1 MSLLGDIKNSA
12 MEIGALMPDSILFGS
27 LLLYVL
33 TQNLSFG
40 VFAIFIFENVLS
52 HKLLSW
58 FMLQVEGA
66 AVSRPIEPK
75 CRAGYKT
82 SQLAIDR
89 IYDHNPYPSYGVF
102 SVVSIAAYL
111 GLSTR
116 EFSNTMQQMDFNN
129 IEQTQSN
136 NSKWRMRS
144 TVAYTLIG
152 IFLALFI
159 ILRMTGCGDGVSEVL
174 YATVLGFIVG
184 LIFFKVNLSLFGTEA
199 INFLGLPYMVN
210 KNEVGAPIYVCAPT
224 KQK

>member
-1 MSLLGDIKNSA
+1 

-52 HKLLSW
+52 HKLISW

-66 AVSRPIEPK
+66 AVSRVLEPK
-75 CRAGYKT
+75 CRAGYKMP
-82 SQLAIDR
+82 QLAIDR

-111 GLSTR
+111 GLSTH
-116 EFSNTMQQMDFNN
+116 EFSNTMQQMDFNTSD
-129 IEQTQSN
+129 QTQPNSN
-136 NSKWRMRS
+136 KWSMRS

-159 ILRMTGCGDGVSEVL
+159 ILRLLSCDSFREVM
-174 YATVLGFIVG
+174 YASVLGLIVG
-184 LIFFKVNLSLFGTEA
+184 MIFFKVNLSLFGAES
-199 INFLGLPYMVN
+199 INFLGLPYMVS
-210 KNEVGAPIYVCAPT
+210 KNEAGAPIYVCAPT
-224 KQK
+224 KPQ

>member
-1 MSLLGDIKNSA
+1 MSLLDDIKNSA

-66 AVSRPIEPK
+66 AVSRPIDPK

-82 SQLAIDR
+82 PQLAIDR
-89 IYDHNPYPSYGVF
+89 MYDHNPYPSYGVF

-111 GLSTR
+111 GLSTH
-116 EFSNTMQQMDFNN
+116 EFSDTMQQMDFNN
-129 IEQTQSN
+129 TDQTQLN
-136 NSKWRMRS
+136 KSKWSMRS

-159 ILRMTGCGDGVSEVL
+159 ILRLVSCDTISEVL
-174 YATVLGFIVG
+174 YASVLGLIVG
-184 LIFFKVNLSLFGTEA
+184 MFFFKVNLSLFGAES

-210 KNEVGAPIYVCAPT
+210 KNEVGSPIYVCAPT
-224 KQK
+224 KPQ

>member
-1 MSLLGDIKNSA
+1 MSLDDIKNSA

-33 TQNLSFG
+33 TQNLPFG
-40 VFAIFIFENVLS
+40 VFAIFIFECVLS

-58 FMLQVEGA
+58 FMLQVEGD
-66 AVSRPIEPK
+66 AVSRSIDTK
-75 CRAGYKT
+75 CRTGFKIP
-82 SQLAIDR
+82 QLAIDR

-111 GLSTR
+111 GLSTH
-116 EFSNTMQQMDFNN
+116 EFSKTMQQMDFNMMD
-129 IEQTQSN
+129 QTQQN
-136 NSKWRMRS
+136 NSKWSMRS
-144 TVAYTLIG
+144 TVAYVLIG

-159 ILRMTGCGDGVSEVL
+159 ILRLVSCDTVSEVM
-174 YATVLGFIVG
+174 YASVLGLIIG
-184 LIFFKVNLSLFGTEA
+184 MIFFKVNLSLFGTES

-224 KQK
+224 TPK

>member
-1 MSLLGDIKNSA
+1 MGLLDDIKNSA

-66 AVSRPIEPK
+66 AVSRPIDPK

-82 SQLAIDR
+82 PQLAIDR
-89 IYDHNPYPSYGVF
+89 MYDHNPYPSYGVF

-111 GLSTR
+111 GLSTH
-116 EFSNTMQQMDFNN
+116 EFSDTMQQMDFNN
-129 IEQTQSN
+129 TDQTQLN
-136 NSKWRMRS
+136 KSKWSMRS

-159 ILRMTGCGDGVSEVL
+159 ILRLVSCDTISEVL
-174 YATVLGFIVG
+174 YASVLGLIVG
-184 LIFFKVNLSLFGTEA
+184 MFFFKVNLSLFGAES

-210 KNEVGAPIYVCAPT
+210 KNEVGSPIYVCAPT
-224 KQK
+224 KPQ

>member
-1 MSLLGDIKNSA
+1 MSLDDIKNSA
-12 MEIGALMPDSILFGS
+12 MEIGALIPDSILFGS

-40 VFAIFIFENVLS
+40 VFAIFIFENLLS

-66 AVSRPIEPK
+66 EVSRSIEPK

-82 SQLAIDR
+82 PQLAIDR

-111 GLSTR
+111 GLSTH
-116 EFSNTMQQMDFNN
+116 EFSDTMQQMDFNN

-159 ILRMTGCGDGVSEVL
+159 ILRLISQCDGYSEVF
-174 YATVLGFIVG
+174 YASLLGLIVG
-184 LIFFKVNLSLFGTEA
+184 MFFFKVNVSLFGTES
-199 INFLGLPYMVN
+199 INFLGLPYIVN
-210 KNEVGAPIYVCAPT
+210 KNDVGAPIYVCAPT

>member
-1 MSLLGDIKNSA
+1 MSLLNDIKNSA

-52 HKLLSW
+52 HKLISW

-66 AVSRPIEPK
+66 AVSRPIDPK

-82 SQLAIDR
+82 PQLAIDR

-111 GLSTR
+111 GLSTH
-116 EFSNTMQQMDFNN
+116 EFSNTMKQMDFNN
-129 IEQTQSN
+129 TNQTQANSN
-136 NSKWRMRS
+136 KWSMRS

-159 ILRMTGCGDGVSEVL
+159 ILRLVSCDTFSEVM
-174 YATVLGFIVG
+174 YASVLGLIVG
-184 LIFFKVNLSLFGTEA
+184 MIFFKVNLSLFGAES

-224 KQK
+224 KPE

>member
-1 MSLLGDIKNSA
+1 MALLDDIKNSA

-66 AVSRPIEPK
+66 AVSRPIDPK

-82 SQLAIDR
+82 PQLAIDR
-89 IYDHNPYPSYGVF
+89 MYDHNPYPSYGVF

-111 GLSTR
+111 GLSTH
-116 EFSNTMQQMDFNN
+116 EFSDTMQQMDFNN
-129 IEQTQSN
+129 TDQTQSN
-136 NSKWRMRS
+136 KSKWSMRS

-159 ILRMTGCGDGVSEVL
+159 ILRLVSCDTISEVL
-174 YATVLGFIVG
+174 YASVLGLIVG
-184 LIFFKVNLSLFGTEA
+184 MFFFKVNLSLFGAES

-210 KNEVGAPIYVCAPT
+210 KNEVGSPIYVCAPT
-224 KQK
+224 KPQ

>member
-1 MSLLGDIKNSA
+1 MTLLDDIKNSA

-58 FMLQVEGA
+58 FLLQVEGA
-66 AVSRPIEPK
+66 EASRSIQPK
-75 CRAGYKT
+75 CRAGYK
-82 SQLAIDR
+82 SPQLAIDR

-111 GLSTR
+111 GLSTH
-116 EFSNTMQQMDFNN
+116 EFSDTMQQMDFNN

-159 ILRMTGCGDGVSEVL
+159 ILRMIACSDGYSEIL
-174 YATVLGFIVG
+174 YASVLGLIVG
-184 LIFFKVNLSLFGTEA
+184 MFFFKVNVSLFGMES
-199 INFLGLPYMVN
+199 INFLGLPYIVN
-210 KNEVGAPIYVCAPT
+210 KNDVGAPIYVCAPT

>member
-1 MSLLGDIKNSA
+1 

-66 AVSRPIEPK
+66 AVSRPIDPK

-82 SQLAIDR
+82 PQLAIDR
-89 IYDHNPYPSYGVF
+89 MYDHNPYPSYGVF

-111 GLSTR
+111 GLSTH
-116 EFSNTMQQMDFNN
+116 EFSDTMQQMDFNN
-129 IEQTQSN
+129 TDQTQLN
-136 NSKWRMRS
+136 KSKWSMRS

-159 ILRMTGCGDGVSEVL
+159 ILRLVSCDTISEVL
-174 YATVLGFIVG
+174 YASVLGLIVG
-184 LIFFKVNLSLFGTEA
+184 MFFFKVNLSLFGAES

-210 KNEVGAPIYVCAPT
+210 KNEVGSPIYVCAPT
-224 KQK
+224 KPQ

>member
-1 MSLLGDIKNSA
+1 MSLDDIKNSA

-33 TQNLSFG
+33 TQNLPFG
-40 VFAIFIFENVLS
+40 VFAIFIFESVLS

-66 AVSRPIEPK
+66 SVSRLFDPT

-82 SQLAIDR
+82 PQLAIDR

-111 GLSTR
+111 GLSTH
-116 EFSNTMQQMDFNN
+116 EFSKTMQQMDFNLMD
-129 IEQTQSN
+129 QTQSN
-136 NSKWRMRS
+136 NSKWAMRS
-144 TVAYTLIG
+144 IVAYVLIG

-159 ILRMTGCGDGVSEVL
+159 ILRLISCDSFQEVM
-174 YATVLGFIVG
+174 YASVLGLIIG
-184 LIFFKVNLSLFGTEA
+184 IIFFKVNLSLFGIES

-224 KQK
+224 NPK

>member
-1 MSLLGDIKNSA
+1 MSLDDIKNSA

-33 TQNLSFG
+33 TQNMAFG

-66 AVSRPIEPK
+66 AVSRPFDSK

-82 SQLAIDR
+82 PQLAIDR

-111 GLSTR
+111 GLSTH
-116 EFSNTMQQMDFNN
+116 EFSNTMKQMDYNN
-129 IEQTQSN
+129 TDQTQRN
-136 NSKWRMRS
+136 NSKWAMRS
-144 TVAYTLIG
+144 TVAYVLIG
-152 IFLALFI
+152 VFLALFI
-159 ILRMTGCGDGVSEVL
+159 TLRLISCDGFSEVL
-174 YATVLGFIVG
+174 YASVLGLIVG
-184 LIFFKVNLSLFGTEA
+184 MIFFKVNLSLFGAES

-210 KNEVGAPIYVCAPT
+210 KNEVGSPIYVCAPT

>member
-1 MSLLGDIKNSA
+1 

-33 TQNLSFG
+33 TQNMSFG

-52 HKLLSW
+52 HKLISW

-66 AVSRPIEPK
+66 AVSRPFDSK

-82 SQLAIDR
+82 PQLAINR

-111 GLSTR
+111 GLSTH
-116 EFSNTMQQMDFNN
+116 EFSNTMKQMDFNN
-129 IEQTQSN
+129 TDQTQRN
-136 NSKWRMRS
+136 NNKWSMRS
-144 TVAYTLIG
+144 TVAYILIG

-159 ILRMTGCGDGVSEVL
+159 ILRLISCDSLSEVL
-174 YATVLGFIVG
+174 YASVLGFIVG
-184 LIFFKVNLSLFGTEA
+184 LIFFKVNLSLFGAES

-210 KNEVGAPIYVCAPT
+210 KNEVGSPIYVCAPT
-224 KQK
+224 NPK

>member
-1 MSLLGDIKNSA
+1 MSLLNDIKNSA

-66 AVSRPIEPK
+66 AVSRPFDSK

-82 SQLAIDR
+82 PQLAINR

-129 IEQTQSN
+129 IEQTQQN

-144 TVAYTLIG
+144 TVAYTLTG

-159 ILRMTGCGDGVSEVL
+159 ILRLISCDSPSEVL
-174 YATVLGFIVG
+174 YASVLGFIVG
-184 LIFFKVNLSLFGTEA
+184 IIFFKVNLSLFGREA

-224 KQK
+224 KAK

>member
-1 MSLLGDIKNSA
+1 MSLDDIKNSA

-66 AVSRPIEPK
+66 AVSRSIDPK

-82 SQLAIDR
+82 PQLAIDR

-111 GLSTR
+111 GLSTH
-116 EFSNTMQQMDFNN
+116 EFSNTMKQMDFNN
-129 IEQTQSN
+129 MNQTEANSN
-136 NSKWRMRS
+136 KWSMRS

-159 ILRMTGCGDGVSEVL
+159 ILRLVSCDTFSEVM
-174 YATVLGFIVG
+174 YASVLGLIVG
-184 LIFFKVNLSLFGTEA
+184 MFFFKVNLSLFGAES

-210 KNEVGAPIYVCAPT
+210 KNQVGAPIYVCAPT
-224 KQK
+224 KPE

>member
-1 MSLLGDIKNSA
+1 MSLLNDIKNSA

-40 VFAIFIFENVLS
+40 VFAVFIFENVLS
-52 HKLLSW
+52 HKMLSW

-66 AVSRPIEPK
+66 SVSRPIDPK

-82 SQLAIDR
+82 PQLAIDR
-89 IYDHNPYPSYGVF
+89 IYDHNPYPSYSVF
-102 SVVSIAAYL
+102 SIVSIAAYL

-129 IEQTQSN
+129 LDQTQQN
-136 NSKWRMRS
+136 NSRWRMRS

-152 IFLALFI
+152 TFLALFI
-159 ILRMTGCGDGVSEVL
+159 ILRLISCDSFREIM
-174 YATVLGFIVG
+174 YASVLGFIIG
-184 LIFFKVNLSLFGTEA
+184 LITFKINLMLFGMES
-199 INFLGLPYMVN
+199 INFLGLPYIVN
-210 KNEVGAPIYVCAPT
+210 KNEVGSPIYVCAPT

>member
-1 MSLLGDIKNSA
+1 MGLLDDIKNSA

-52 HKLLSW
+52 HKLISW

-66 AVSRPIEPK
+66 AVSRSIDPK

-82 SQLAIDR
+82 PQLAIDR
-89 IYDHNPYPSYGVF
+89 MYDHNPYPSYGVF

-111 GLSTR
+111 GLSTH
-116 EFSNTMQQMDFNN
+116 EFSDTMQQMDFNN
-129 IEQTQSN
+129 TDQTQSN
-136 NSKWRMRS
+136 KSKWSMRS

-159 ILRMTGCGDGVSEVL
+159 ILRLVSCDTISEVL
-174 YATVLGFIVG
+174 YASVLGLIVG
-184 LIFFKVNLSLFGTEA
+184 MFFFKVNLSLFGAES

-210 KNEVGAPIYVCAPT
+210 KNEVGSPIYVCAPT
-224 KQK
+224 KPQ

>member
-1 MSLLGDIKNSA
+1 MGLLDDIKNSA

-66 AVSRPIEPK
+66 AVSRPIDPK

-82 SQLAIDR
+82 PQLAIDR
-89 IYDHNPYPSYGVF
+89 MYDHNPYPSYGVF

-111 GLSTR
+111 GLSTH
-116 EFSNTMQQMDFNN
+116 EFSDTMQQMDFNN
-129 IEQTQSN
+129 TDQTQSN
-136 NSKWRMRS
+136 KSKWSMRS

-159 ILRMTGCGDGVSEVL
+159 ILRLVSCDTISEVL
-174 YATVLGFIVG
+174 YASVLGLIVG
-184 LIFFKVNLSLFGTEA
+184 MFFFKVNLSLFGAES

-210 KNEVGAPIYVCAPT
+210 KNEVGSPIYVCAPT
-224 KQK
+224 KPQ

>member
-1 MSLLGDIKNSA
+1 MGLLDDIKNSA

-66 AVSRPIEPK
+66 AVSRSIDPK

-82 SQLAIDR
+82 PQLAIDR
-89 IYDHNPYPSYGVF
+89 MYDHNPYPSYGVF

-111 GLSTR
+111 GLSTH
-116 EFSNTMQQMDFNN
+116 EFSDTMQQMDFNN
-129 IEQTQSN
+129 TDQTQSN
-136 NSKWRMRS
+136 KSKWSMRS

-159 ILRMTGCGDGVSEVL
+159 ILRLVSCDTISEVL
-174 YATVLGFIVG
+174 YASVLGLIVG
-184 LIFFKVNLSLFGTEA
+184 MFFFKVNLSLFGAES

-210 KNEVGAPIYVCAPT
+210 KNEVGSPIYVCAPT
-224 KQK
+224 KPQ

>member
-1 MSLLGDIKNSA
+1 

-66 AVSRPIEPK
+66 AVSRSIDPK

-82 SQLAIDR
+82 PQLAIDR
-89 IYDHNPYPSYGVF
+89 MYDHNPYPSYGVF

-111 GLSTR
+111 GLSTH
-116 EFSNTMQQMDFNN
+116 EFSDTMQQMDFNN
-129 IEQTQSN
+129 TDQTQSN
-136 NSKWRMRS
+136 KSKWSMRS

-159 ILRMTGCGDGVSEVL
+159 ILRLVSCDTISEVL
-174 YATVLGFIVG
+174 YASVLGLIVG
-184 LIFFKVNLSLFGTEA
+184 MFFFKVNLSLFGAES

-210 KNEVGAPIYVCAPT
+210 KNEVGSPIYVCAPT
-224 KQK
+224 KPQ

>member
-1 MSLLGDIKNSA
+1 MALLDDIKNSA

-66 AVSRPIEPK
+66 AVSRPIDPK

-82 SQLAIDR
+82 PQLAIDR
-89 IYDHNPYPSYGVF
+89 MYDHNPYPSYGVF

-111 GLSTR
+111 GLSTH
-116 EFSNTMQQMDFNN
+116 EFSDTMQQMDFNN
-129 IEQTQSN
+129 TDQTQLN
-136 NSKWRMRS
+136 KSKWSMRS

-159 ILRMTGCGDGVSEVL
+159 ILRLVSCDTISEVL
-174 YATVLGFIVG
+174 YASVLGLIVG
-184 LIFFKVNLSLFGTEA
+184 MFFFKVNLSLFGAES

-210 KNEVGAPIYVCAPT
+210 KNEVGSPIYVCAPT
-224 KQK
+224 KPQ

>member
-1 MSLLGDIKNSA
+1 MSLLSDIKNSA

-40 VFAIFIFENVLS
+40 VFAIFIFENLLS

-58 FMLQVEGA
+58 FMLQVERTE
-66 AVSRPIEPK
+66 VSRSIEPK

-82 SQLAIDR
+82 PQLAIDR

-129 IEQTQSN
+129 IEQTQQN

-159 ILRMTGCGDGVSEVL
+159 ILRLIGCDTPSEVL
-174 YATVLGFIVG
+174 YASVLGFIVG
-184 LIFFKVNLSLFGTEA
+184 LIFFKVNVSLFGTEA
-199 INFLGLPYMVN
+199 VNFLGLPYMVN